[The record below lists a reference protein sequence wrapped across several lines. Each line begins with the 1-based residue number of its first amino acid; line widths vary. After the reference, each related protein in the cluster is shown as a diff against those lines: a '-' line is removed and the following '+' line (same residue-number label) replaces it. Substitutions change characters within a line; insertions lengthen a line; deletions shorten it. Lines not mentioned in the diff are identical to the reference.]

1 MSEKNDNEH
10 EHDLVMLHGPTDD
23 GEGVTALRSRSGK
36 MELAEIRPM
45 KDGVDVSRNEIV
57 SLKPHEDAPFL
68 CDVETVYS
76 PEEIEESDRGA
87 NAHAGPPRVS
97 SDSYR
102 KNWGKIFTAKRGA
115 KKPLL
120 N

>member
-1 MSEKNDNEH
+1 MSEKNDREP
-10 EHDLVMLHGPTDD
+10 EHDMVMLHGPTDD
-23 GEGVTALRSRSGK
+23 GEGVTALRSRPGK
-36 MELAEIRPM
+36 MELAEIRPL

-68 CDVETVYS
+68 CDVKTIYA
-76 PEEIEESDRGA
+76 PEEIEENDSRS
-87 NAHAGPPRVS
+87 AGRSGPARVS

-102 KNWGKIFTAKRGA
+102 KNWGKIFATRGGV
-115 KKPLL
+115 KKSFL